1 VATLE
6 KIKSGL
12 IDKIISIQNRDFLEA
27 LDVLI
32 SSNSSKS
39 SLSKLTDD
47 QKAMLEMSE
56 KDIKEGRL
64 ISQEAMEKR
73 NFEWLN
79 AK

>member
-1 VATLE
+1 MATIE

-12 IDKIISIQNRDFLEA
+12 MDKIISIQNRDFLEA

-32 SSNSSKS
+32 SSNIYQNQIG
-39 SLSKLTDD
+39 KLTGD

-56 KDIKEGRL
+56 QDIKDGKF

-73 NFEWLN
+73 NLEWLN